1 MASLPSETEK
11 TSIYLPDIEKCQM
24 EVVLQFLYTGKMK
37 LTSKLV
43 TPVRVL
49 LEQVLRIDADF
60 KLPPSEDIL
69 SQQEN
74 SKDNDEGG
82 DGGDG
87 GGDGRNGRNGTDHS
101 ASSHEY
107 SRNDSSKEPP
117 NKRYAYYIYHCSLR
131 ADYYTID

>member
-37 LTSKLV
+37 LTKKLV
-43 TPVRVL
+43 HPVRVL

-82 DGGDG
+82 DGG
-87 GGDGRNGRNGTDHS
+87 GDGDGRNGTDHS
-101 ASSHEY
+101 ASSHEH

-117 NKRYAYYIYHCSLR
+117 KKRYAYYIYHCSLM
-131 ADYYTID
+131 AD

>member
-1 MASLPSETEK
+1 MASIPNETEK

-37 LTSKLV
+37 LTQNLV
-43 TPVRVL
+43 HPVRVL

-60 KLPPSEDIL
+60 KLPPSEEIL

-82 DGGDG
+82 DGGV
-87 GGDGRNGRNGTDHS
+87 GGDGRNGTNHS
-101 ASSHEY
+101 ASSHEH
-107 SRNDSSKEPP
+107 SRNDSSKEPSK
-117 NKRYAYYIYHCSLR
+117 KRY
-131 ADYYTID
+131 

>member
-43 TPVRVL
+43 HPVRIL

-60 KLPPSEDIL
+60 KLPPSEEIL

-82 DGGDG
+82 DGG
-87 GGDGRNGRNGTDHS
+87 GDGRNGTNGTDHS
-101 ASSHEY
+101 ASSHEH

-117 NKRYAYYIYHCSLR
+117 KKRYAYYIYHCSLR
-131 ADYYTID
+131 AN